1 MGARIAIVGASGY
14 TGAELLRLSLAHP
27 DLEPVIATSREFAG
41 SPVRMVY
48 PNLPT
53 DLAFTTLD
61 LDAAAAC
68 DVVFLALPH
77 GAAARTAAELAG
89 RGTRVVDLSADLRFE
104 DPSIYPA
111 WFGEAHPEPTL
122 LADAVYG
129 LPELHRAQLHGAQL
143 VANPGCYPTAA
154 LLALLPFVEAGV
166 IDPAT
171 IVVTAASG
179 VSGAGRGVN
188 AGVHF
193 SHVDSNLKPYGAP
206 THKHTPEIEQELT
219 RIAGTGVTITFV
231 PILAPIPRGLL
242 ATATATLT
250 SPIDPIEVLE
260 TRYANEPFVS
270 RTATWPETKY
280 ASGSNMAFVHAA
292 TDERT
297 GRLITACAI
306 DNLGKGAAGQALQ
319 NANLMLGFDETA
331 GLTGGGL
338 YP

>member
-1 MGARIAIVGASGY
+1 MGARIAVIGASGY
-14 TGAELLRLSLAHP
+14 TGAELLRLALAHP
-27 DLEPVIATSREFAG
+27 DLEPVLATSREFAG
-41 SPVRMVY
+41 QPVRSVY

-61 LDAAAAC
+61 LDAAASC

-77 GAAARTAAELAG
+77 GAAARTAAELAA
-89 RGTRVVDLSADLRFE
+89 RGTRVVDLSADLRFD
-104 DPSIYPA
+104 DPEIYPA
-111 WFGEAHPEPTL
+111 WFGEAHPEPAL

-129 LPELHRAQLHGAQL
+129 LPELHRAQLRDARL
-143 VANPGCYPTAA
+143 VANPGCYPTAT
-154 LLALLPFVEAGV
+154 LLALLPFLEAGV
-166 IDPAT
+166 IDAAT

-188 AGVHF
+188 ASVHF

-206 THKHTPEIEQELT
+206 IHKHTPEIEQELT
-219 RIAGTGVTITFV
+219 RVAGSPVAITFL

-250 SPIDPIEVLE
+250 SSIDPASLLE
-260 TRYANEPFVS
+260 ARYANEPFIV
-270 RTATWPETKY
+270 RTGTWPETKY
-280 ASGSNMAFVHAA
+280 ASGSNLAFVHAVA
-292 TDERT
+292 DPRT
-297 GRLITACAI
+297 NRLITACAI

-319 NANLMLGFDETA
+319 NANLMLGFEETA